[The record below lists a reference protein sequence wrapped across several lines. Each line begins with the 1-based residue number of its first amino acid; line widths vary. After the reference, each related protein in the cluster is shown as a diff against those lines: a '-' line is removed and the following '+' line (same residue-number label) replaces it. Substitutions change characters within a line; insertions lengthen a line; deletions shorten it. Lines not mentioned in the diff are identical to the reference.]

1 MIRCYEHENSLFFE
15 QFSLIRAENFP
26 VPLRREFGCKSLNL
40 RARADVDL
48 PLDRQDPRNSL
59 LFSLLAGNLPQ
70 RPVRSGLRP
79 QPSTKLLIILI
90 KQPSSTINFR
100 PEKRRFRAVAC
111 SAGWRRDGIA
121 PEEIFPAA
129 DAERLVVEFFG
140 ASRTFARVT
149 NKERGGTPGGADVAD
164 LLSFIGQI
172 RVAGAVR
179 PNRPAVARSAASAS
193 WRLAAAGF
201 GR

>member
-90 KQPSSTINFR
+90 KKPSSTINFR

-111 SAGWRRDGIA
+111 SAGWRRDGIRRGVRVGGGENLSGGVWWLNFSA
-121 PEEIFPAA
+121 R
-129 DAERLVVEFFG
+129 AEHLR
-140 ASRTFARVT
+140 ASRTKNVG
-149 NKERGGTPGGADVAD
+149 ERQAAPTSPIFY
-164 LLSFIGQI
+164 LLS
-172 RVAGAVR
+172 AK
-179 PNRPAVARSAASAS
+179 SE
-193 WRLAAAGF
+193 
-201 GR
+201 